1 MGLKGIFSAIDV
13 SASGL
18 SAQRRKLNVIAS
30 NIANAE
36 TTRTASGGPYRRR
49 IVKFQE
55 TPGSEFV
62 DVLRQVVGKLETT
75 SPGHLPNPKFMQR
88 EQSAGGVEAQEATDP
103 SPFRMVYDPTHPD
116 ADAKGYVAYPNV
128 NVVTEMVDMISA
140 SRNYEANVSAIDAA
154 KEMAKRALDI

>member
-1 MGLKGIFSAIDV
+1 MGLRGIFSAIDV

-36 TTRTASGGPYRRR
+36 TTRTANGQPYRRR

-62 DVLRQVVGKLETT
+62 QVLRRVVGKLVTT
-75 SPGHLPNPKFMQR
+75 RPGHLPNADILQR
-88 EQSAGGVEAQEATDP
+88 EESAGGVEAQEATDP

-116 ADAKGYVAYPNV
+116 ANANGYVAYPNV
-128 NVVTEMVDMISA
+128 SVVTEMVDMIAA
-140 SRNYEANVSAIDAA
+140 SRNYEANVAAIDAA
-154 KEMAKRALDI
+154 KDMAKRALDI